1 MLDRWCL
8 KLLLRQLLLFLI
20 FFGIFRVIATIVIW
34 PKIEDI
40 ENLSTW
46 LLKTYWTGLR
56 FDLVIFSYLVSLWVL
71 ILTFSKNSSLLRK
84 VGFYSH
90 QFLVAIAMVIACSD
104 IPYFIHYHERFHL
117 GAFLWLE
124 SNTKFVIDMVMQ

>member
-90 QFLVAIAMVIACSD
+90 QFLVAIAMVIALSL
-104 IPYFIHYHERFHL
+104 IH
-117 GAFLWLE
+117 
-124 SNTKFVIDMVMQ
+124 I